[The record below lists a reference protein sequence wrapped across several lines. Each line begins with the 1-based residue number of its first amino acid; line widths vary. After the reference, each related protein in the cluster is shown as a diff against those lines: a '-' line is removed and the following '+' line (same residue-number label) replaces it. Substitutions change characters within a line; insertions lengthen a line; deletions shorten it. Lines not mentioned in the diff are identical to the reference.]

1 MRTARLY
8 GGCVVVDGTCME
20 GRRACGSVWEASR
33 DGDDMYVGK
42 EDAGRVWAGGGGGEP
57 WGQPGQVKRGT
68 LLPPIRVGCQR
79 KGFGIRETYAHQGLD
94 SNAYDE

>member
-42 EDAGRVWAGGGGGEP
+42 ESVREASRDGVCTGGGGG
-57 WGQPGQVKRGT
+57 
-68 LLPPIRVGCQR
+68 
-79 KGFGIRETYAHQGLD
+79 
-94 SNAYDE
+94 

>member
-42 EDAGRVWAGGGGGEP
+42 EDAGRVWAGGGGGGAVGPSGSGEARNVAASDP
-57 WGQPGQVKRGT
+57 SRMSKKRFRDSRD
-68 LLPPIRVGCQR
+68 IRTPRSRQ
-79 KGFGIRETYAHQGLD
+79 
-94 SNAYDE
+94 